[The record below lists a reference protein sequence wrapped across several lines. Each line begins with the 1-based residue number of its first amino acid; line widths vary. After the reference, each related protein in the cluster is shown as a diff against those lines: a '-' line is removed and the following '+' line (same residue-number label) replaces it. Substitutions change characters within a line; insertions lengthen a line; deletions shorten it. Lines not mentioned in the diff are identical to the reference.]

1 MGIMNMGVSM
11 GGNIVSYSA
20 ALTEPTK
27 KNKPFNIQLSED
39 DKDIYNVNDEEEE
52 EEEEEEDDEE
62 EQEEKEDTQ
71 QNNIKGVSSN
81 NSTTEITN
89 ENTLH
94 KEATS
99 NTNDIIDVI
108 NTSPLLQQQEEQ
120 ISTTTTSSS
129 SSEQQPKEEI
139 INTSSFNFDEQ
150 TLQSI
155 YQSSLTNYC
164 HRLRKVGTVLHLDEI
179 EYYIVTIMK
188 RKKSLLSKLNPFSS
202 NTPLIPTQY
211 LLFFEEQYLYFIKD
225 EIFNKTNKHLRR
237 IKNRFSLYQIS
248 QIIMEEDLESENKT
262 SIHFDFIV
270 DKASTTDK
278 GKPAPLIKTKQ
289 ILINNELL
297 AQFTGKLSELLT
309 TLGINLQNNKE

>member
-1 MGIMNMGVSM
+1 MNMGVSM

-71 QNNIKGVSSN
+71 QDNTKEVSSN
-81 NSTTEITN
+81 NSTTENTN
-89 ENTLH
+89 ENTVH

-99 NTNDIIDVI
+99 NTNDIIEVI
-108 NTSPLLQQQEEQ
+108 NTSPLLQQQVEQ
-120 ISTTTTSSS
+120 ATTTASSS

-150 TLQSI
+150 SLQSI
-155 YQSSLTNYC
+155 YQSNLTNCC

-225 EIFNKTNKHLRR
+225 EIINKTNKSLRR

-278 GKPAPLIKTKQ
+278 GKSAPLIKTKQ

>member
-1 MGIMNMGVSM
+1 MGVSM

-71 QNNIKGVSSN
+71 QDNTKGVSSN
-81 NSTTEITN
+81 NSNTEITN
-89 ENTLH
+89 ENTVH

-129 SSEQQPKEEI
+129 SEQQPKEEI

-155 YQSSLTNYC
+155 YQSSLTNCC

-225 EIFNKTNKHLRR
+225 EIINKTNKHLRR

-262 SIHFDFIV
+262 LIHFDFIV

-278 GKPAPLIKTKQ
+278 GKPTPLIKTKQ

>member
-71 QNNIKGVSSN
+71 QDNTKEVSSN

-89 ENTLH
+89 ENTVH

-99 NTNDIIDVI
+99 NTNDIIEVI

-120 ISTTTTSSS
+120 ATTTASSS

-150 TLQSI
+150 SLQSI
-155 YQSSLTNYC
+155 YQSNLTNCC

-225 EIFNKTNKHLRR
+225 EIINKTNKSLRR

-278 GKPAPLIKTKQ
+278 GKSAPLIKTKQ

>member
-71 QNNIKGVSSN
+71 QDNTKEVSSN

-89 ENTLH
+89 ENTVH

-99 NTNDIIDVI
+99 NTNDIIEVI

-120 ISTTTTSSS
+120 VTTTASSS

-150 TLQSI
+150 SLQSI
-155 YQSSLTNYC
+155 YQSNLTNCC

-225 EIFNKTNKHLRR
+225 EIINKTNKSLRR

-278 GKPAPLIKTKQ
+278 GKSAPLIKTKQ

>member
-71 QNNIKGVSSN
+71 QDNTKEVSSN

-89 ENTLH
+89 ENTVH

-120 ISTTTTSSS
+120 VTTTTSSS

-150 TLQSI
+150 SLQSI
-155 YQSSLTNYC
+155 YQSNLTNCC

-225 EIFNKTNKHLRR
+225 EIINKTNKSLRR
-237 IKNRFSLYQIS
+237 IKNRFSLYRIS

-278 GKPAPLIKTKQ
+278 GKSAPLIKTKQ

>member
-1 MGIMNMGVSM
+1 MGIMNMGVNM

-39 DKDIYNVNDEEEE
+39 DKDIYNVNDEDEE

-62 EQEEKEDTQ
+62 ELEEKEEDTHD
-71 QNNIKGVSSN
+71 NTKGLSSD
-81 NSTTEITN
+81 NSTTEISN
-89 ENTLH
+89 ENTVH
-94 KEATS
+94 KEITS

-108 NTSPLLQQQEEQ
+108 NTSPLLQQEEQ
-120 ISTTTTSSS
+120 ITTTTSSL
-129 SSEQQPKEEI
+129 SSEPLPKEEI
-139 INTSSFNFDEQ
+139 INTSLFNFDEQ
-150 TLQSI
+150 SLQSI
-155 YQSSLTNYC
+155 YQSTTTNCC

-225 EIFNKTNKHLRR
+225 ETINKTNKHLRR

-278 GKPAPLIKTKQ
+278 GKSAPLIKTKQ

>member
-1 MGIMNMGVSM
+1 
-11 GGNIVSYSA
+11 
-20 ALTEPTK
+20 
-27 KNKPFNIQLSED
+27 
-39 DKDIYNVNDEEEE
+39 
-52 EEEEEEDDEE
+52 
-62 EQEEKEDTQ
+62 
-71 QNNIKGVSSN
+71 
-81 NSTTEITN
+81 
-89 ENTLH
+89 
-94 KEATS
+94 
-99 NTNDIIDVI
+99 
-108 NTSPLLQQQEEQ
+108 
-120 ISTTTTSSS
+120 
-129 SSEQQPKEEI
+129 
-139 INTSSFNFDEQ
+139 
-150 TLQSI
+150 
-155 YQSSLTNYC
+155 
-164 HRLRKVGTVLHLDEI
+164 
-179 EYYIVTIMK
+179 MK

-225 EIFNKTNKHLRR
+225 EIINKTNKSLRR

-278 GKPAPLIKTKQ
+278 GKSAPLIKTKQ

>member
-1 MGIMNMGVSM
+1 MNMGVNM

-39 DKDIYNVNDEEEE
+39 DKDIYNVNDEDEE

-62 EQEEKEDTQ
+62 ELEEKEEDTHD
-71 QNNIKGVSSN
+71 NTKGLSSD
-81 NSTTEITN
+81 NSTTEISN
-89 ENTLH
+89 ENTVH
-94 KEATS
+94 KEITS

-108 NTSPLLQQQEEQ
+108 NTSPLLQQEEQ
-120 ISTTTTSSS
+120 ITTTTSSL
-129 SSEQQPKEEI
+129 SSEPLPKEEI
-139 INTSSFNFDEQ
+139 INTSLFNFDEQ
-150 TLQSI
+150 SLQSI
-155 YQSSLTNYC
+155 YQSTTTNCC

-225 EIFNKTNKHLRR
+225 ETINKTNKHLRR

-262 SIHFDFIV
+262 SIHFDFVV
-270 DKASTTDK
+270 DKPSSTDK
-278 GKPAPLIKTKQ
+278 GKSTPLIKTKQ

>member
-1 MGIMNMGVSM
+1 MGIMNMGVNM

-39 DKDIYNVNDEEEE
+39 DKDIYNVNDEDEE

-62 EQEEKEDTQ
+62 ELEEKEEDTHD
-71 QNNIKGVSSN
+71 NTKGLSSD
-81 NSTTEITN
+81 NSTTEISN
-89 ENTLH
+89 ENTVH
-94 KEATS
+94 KEITS

-108 NTSPLLQQQEEQ
+108 NTSPLLQQEEQ
-120 ISTTTTSSS
+120 ITTTTSSL
-129 SSEQQPKEEI
+129 SSEPLPKEEI
-139 INTSSFNFDEQ
+139 INTSLFNFDEQ
-150 TLQSI
+150 SLQSI
-155 YQSSLTNYC
+155 YQSTTTNCC

-225 EIFNKTNKHLRR
+225 ETINKTNKHLRR

-262 SIHFDFIV
+262 SIHFDFVV
-270 DKASTTDK
+270 DKPSSTDK
-278 GKPAPLIKTKQ
+278 GKSTPLIKTKQ

>member
-71 QNNIKGVSSN
+71 QDNTKEVSSN

-89 ENTLH
+89 ENTVH

-99 NTNDIIDVI
+99 NTNDIIEVI

-120 ISTTTTSSS
+120 ATTTASSS

-150 TLQSI
+150 SLQSI
-155 YQSSLTNYC
+155 YQSNLTNCC

-225 EIFNKTNKHLRR
+225 EIINKTNKSLRR

-278 GKPAPLIKTKQ
+278 GKSVPLIKTKQ

>member
-71 QNNIKGVSSN
+71 QDNTKEVSSN
-81 NSTTEITN
+81 NSTTENTN
-89 ENTLH
+89 ENTVH

-99 NTNDIIDVI
+99 NTNDIIEVI
-108 NTSPLLQQQEEQ
+108 NTSPLLQQQVEQ
-120 ISTTTTSSS
+120 ATTTASSS

-150 TLQSI
+150 SLQSI
-155 YQSSLTNYC
+155 YQSNLTNCC

-225 EIFNKTNKHLRR
+225 EIINKTNKSLRR

-262 SIHFDFIV
+262 SIHFDFVV
-270 DKASTTDK
+270 DKPSSTDK
-278 GKPAPLIKTKQ
+278 GKSTPLIKTKQ

>member
-71 QNNIKGVSSN
+71 QDNTKEVSSN
-81 NSTTEITN
+81 NSTTENTN
-89 ENTLH
+89 ENTVH

-99 NTNDIIDVI
+99 NTNDIIEVI
-108 NTSPLLQQQEEQ
+108 NTSPLLQQQVEQ
-120 ISTTTTSSS
+120 ATTTASSS

-150 TLQSI
+150 SLQSI
-155 YQSSLTNYC
+155 YQSNLTNCC

-225 EIFNKTNKHLRR
+225 EIINKTNKSLRR

-278 GKPAPLIKTKQ
+278 GKSAPLIKTKQ

>member
-71 QNNIKGVSSN
+71 QDNTKGVSSN

-89 ENTLH
+89 ENTVH

-120 ISTTTTSSS
+120 VTTTTSSS

-150 TLQSI
+150 SLQSI
-155 YQSSLTNYC
+155 YQSNLTNCC

-225 EIFNKTNKHLRR
+225 EIINKTNKSLRR

-278 GKPAPLIKTKQ
+278 GKSAPLIKTKQ

-309 TLGINLQNNKE
+309 ILGINLQNNKE

>member
-71 QNNIKGVSSN
+71 QDNTKEVSSN

-89 ENTLH
+89 ENTVH

-120 ISTTTTSSS
+120 VTTTTSSS

-150 TLQSI
+150 SLQSI
-155 YQSSLTNYC
+155 YQSNLTNCC

-225 EIFNKTNKHLRR
+225 EIINKTNKSLRR

-278 GKPAPLIKTKQ
+278 GKSAPLIKTKQ

>member
-71 QNNIKGVSSN
+71 QDNTKGVSSN

-89 ENTLH
+89 ENTVH

-120 ISTTTTSSS
+120 VTTTTSSS

-150 TLQSI
+150 SLQSI
-155 YQSSLTNYC
+155 YQSNLTNCC

-225 EIFNKTNKHLRR
+225 EIINKTNKSLRR

-278 GKPAPLIKTKQ
+278 GKSAPLIKTKQ